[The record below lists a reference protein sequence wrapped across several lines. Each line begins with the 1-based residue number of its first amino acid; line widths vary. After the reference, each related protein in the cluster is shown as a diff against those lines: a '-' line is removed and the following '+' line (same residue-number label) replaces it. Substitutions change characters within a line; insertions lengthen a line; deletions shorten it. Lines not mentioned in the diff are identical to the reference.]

1 MSTAA
6 RTGSFQHEWGIISA
20 LWQRDMWRLF
30 RERSRWIGVVIQPLI
45 FWVILGEGMSS
56 KNMAGAEQ
64 GGDYF
69 LYFYPGILAMIVLF
83 TTIFATISVIED
95 RQSGFLQ
102 SVMVAPGSRVSMVL
116 GKVAG
121 VTTVALIQSA
131 LFLLFAPLAGFSM
144 SAINWPQLVLAIVFF
159 SICFTSIGFSIAWV
173 LNSTMGY
180 HGIMSVVLIP
190 LWILSGSMFP
200 VEGTWIE
207 WVARFNPITYG
218 VSAIR
223 GALDPSVAVNSDVWM
238 NLGILAA
245 CALGAVFLASRVSR
259 RKAY

>member
-1 MSTAA
+1 MSAES
-6 RTGSFQHEWGIISA
+6 RTGALQHEWGVISA

-45 FWVILGEGMSS
+45 FWFILGTGMSREGMGGS
-56 KNMAGAEQ
+56 GE
-64 GGDYF
+64 GGDY
-69 LYFYPGILAMIVLF
+69 LIYFYPGILAMIVLF

-95 RQSGFLQ
+95 RQTGFLQ

-131 LFLLFAPLAGFSM
+131 LFLLFAPLANFSF
-144 SAINWPQLVLAIVFF
+144 SAILWPQLFLAVVLF
-159 SICFTSIGFSIAWV
+159 SICFTCIGFSIAWV

-200 VEGTWIE
+200 VEGTWIK
-207 WVARFNPITYG
+207 WVALFNPITYG

-223 GALDPSVAVNSDVWM
+223 GAMTADSLSADVWTD
-238 NLGILAA
+238 LLILAA
-245 CALGAVFLASRVSR
+245 CALAALLLAARTSR